1 MHFAHAGHHHLEEN
15 INSSI
20 DPLLVIALAGVVTVL
35 FVAGLM
41 LTLNHFSKRKKP
53 TKTRKR

>member
-41 LTLNHFSKRKKP
+41 LTLNHLSKRKMP
-53 TKTRKR
+53 TKTRK

>member
-15 INSSI
+15 INLSI
-20 DPLLVIALAGVVTVL
+20 DPLLVIVVATALTVL

-41 LTLNHFSKRKKP
+41 IMLNHLAKRKKAV
-53 TKTRKR
+53 KTRKQ

>member
-15 INSSI
+15 INPSI
-20 DPLLVIALAGVVTVL
+20 DPLLVIAAVTALTVL

-41 LTLNHFSKRKKP
+41 ITLNHLAKRKKAA
-53 TKTRKR
+53 KTRK